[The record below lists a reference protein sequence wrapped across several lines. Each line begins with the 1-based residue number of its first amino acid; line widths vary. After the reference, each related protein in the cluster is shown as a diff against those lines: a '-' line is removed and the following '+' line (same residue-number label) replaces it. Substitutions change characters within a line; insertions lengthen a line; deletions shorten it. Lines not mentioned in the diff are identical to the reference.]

1 MEVIY
6 VAREALAITK
16 NKELHQSG
24 KRRTPR
30 GHKVKY
36 SEIPASKCLKFEY
49 TQ

>member
-30 GHKVKY
+30 DLRVNSVILELNKR
-36 SEIPASKCLKFEY
+36 
-49 TQ
+49 